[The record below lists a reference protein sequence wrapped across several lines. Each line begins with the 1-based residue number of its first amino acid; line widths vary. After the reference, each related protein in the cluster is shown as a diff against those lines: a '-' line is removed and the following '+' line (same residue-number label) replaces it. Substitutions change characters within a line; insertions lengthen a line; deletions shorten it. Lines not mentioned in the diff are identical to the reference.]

1 MNTNKKQ
8 IDLSIPSMQSTHCQ
22 NRVSNEVSKI
32 KGVEIQNLESG
43 KLTVLLTDESLKEN
57 VTFVIEKQDIPFQ
70 ILKMTVMQVVQP
82 DVALIKPITK
92 WIQTI

>member
-1 MNTNKKQ
+1 MNTNKMQ

-22 NRVSNEVSKI
+22 NRVGNEVSKI

-57 VTFVIEKQDIPFQ
+57 VTSVIEKAGYSVSNIENDSNASCS
-70 ILKMTVMQVVQP
+70 TRCC
-82 DVALIKPITK
+82 TH
-92 WIQTI
+92 

>member
-43 KLTVLLTDESLKEN
+43 KLTVLLTDESIKDN
-57 VTFVIEKQDIPFQ
+57 VISVIENAGYSVSN
-70 ILKMTVMQVVQP
+70 TEN
-82 DVALIKPITK
+82 ASNASCSTGCC
-92 WIQTI
+92 TH